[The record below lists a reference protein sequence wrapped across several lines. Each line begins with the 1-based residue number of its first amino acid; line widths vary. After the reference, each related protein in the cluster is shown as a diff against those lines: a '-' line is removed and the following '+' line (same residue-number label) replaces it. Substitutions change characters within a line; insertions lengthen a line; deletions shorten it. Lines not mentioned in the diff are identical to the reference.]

1 MGRQRTL
8 AALRQS
14 YTHARSKKLSADLE
28 SEKME
33 VEEQGAGESY
43 VSSGGSGGSVNV
55 SLHPLVIMNISDH
68 FTRVR
73 VQQQDESGLPIG
85 ALQIE
90 CWVHN
95 NVYCNFAS

>member
-1 MGRQRTL
+1 
-8 AALRQS
+8 
-14 YTHARSKKLSADLE
+14 
-28 SEKME
+28 ME
-33 VEEQGAGESY
+33 VEEQGEESY

-73 VQQQDESGLPIG
+73 VQQQEETVPVG

-90 CWVHN
+90 LNRVTI
-95 NVYCNFAS
+95 SPL